1 MKKNCKFILEY
12 VLKTY
17 KQKTCVLTYFRHKS
31 PLKTRVKIAKR
42 KNSLGGWF
50 GRVKK
55 KKGWMEIKKKIN
67 GNKVELKCLSE
78 EENK

>member
-55 KKGWMEIKKKIN
+55 KNRMDGNKKKD
-67 GNKVELKCLSE
+67 
-78 EENK
+78 